1 MRLQTAINL
10 PSSKSLSNRALMI
23 RAVSGQDFSL
33 HDLSPADDTVMFLQA
48 LEASTKEINT
58 GPAGTTLRFL
68 MALFALQQ
76 REVVLDGSPRM
87 RQRPVSGLVDALR
100 RLGADIR
107 YTDAEGCLPVHIR
120 PAPLHGGRITADAGV
135 SSQFISALM
144 MIGPSLPGGLEIQ
157 LTGELV
163 SRPYVNMTAGLMETF
178 GVPVEVAEEYIRVP
192 QAPYMPVAYT
202 VEKDWSA
209 AAFWYQWLIL
219 AETGSQLLLR
229 GLGASSLQGDA
240 IAEFYYEM
248 IGITSRPVPEGLL
261 LTKENFFP
269 PQRAEFNLADAPDLA
284 PSFAAAMAGI
294 GARVMLGGLQTLV
307 NKETDRIAALQLE
320 LEKIG
325 AVVRTGPDF
334 LRIAGYTQPQTVLQ
348 FSTYHDHRMAMAMAP
363 LVMRFGSITVNDPG
377 VVSKSYPGY
386 WENVKECCDLHFE

>member
-23 RAVSGQDFSL
+23 RAVSGQDFPL

-48 LEASTKEINT
+48 LEATTREINT

-157 LTGELV
+157 LAGELV

-192 QAPYMPVAYT
+192 QAQYMPVAYT

-240 IAEFYYEM
+240 IAKFYYEM

-307 NKETDRIAALQLE
+307 NKETDRIAALQQE